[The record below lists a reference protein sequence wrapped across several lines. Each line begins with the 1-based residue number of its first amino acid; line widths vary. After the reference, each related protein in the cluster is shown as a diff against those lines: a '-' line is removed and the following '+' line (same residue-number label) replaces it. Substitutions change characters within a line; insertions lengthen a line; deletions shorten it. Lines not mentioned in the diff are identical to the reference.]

1 MRFGGV
7 PIAIGFCLGT
17 FFAAGLYQAPTAQAS
32 PESDMRVIAQQSRLV
47 VRELTLLR
55 RELSQLTKRC
65 NDPIG
70 GI

>member
-1 MRFGGV
+1 MRKLIV
-7 PIAIGFCLGT
+7 GFCIGVLTVAMLEG
-17 FFAAGLYQAPTAQAS
+17 GQPVKAS

-55 RELSQLTKRC
+55 RELGQLTKRC